1 MIITPLKHPGNHLSS
16 VTSPKRNMLMDAVFI
31 DNIPP
36 GTLTPVKD
44 LVKYQN
50 SSLKFNGHKKNQFL
64 KMATSNNR
72 GIFQSTLLSDAVASS
87 ICLDVSAI
95 NPSKDVLRNEANY
108 DSPGKIFQ
116 RMKEKVQREKQEQV
130 SRNISML
137 ESPKRERNKTFP
149 SHRDEKRQLQHTYI
163 CEAKNRSFQSVSLK
177 EVPLES
183 SNTFSSK
190 PKIQHQQEKKAQQ
203 HNLTY
208 ELPTLNQEQENI
220 SVAGFSNKELTRA
233 QLTEQILQV
242 REDTVE
248 TTMFKKNT
256 FVLEDVD
263 SAYKN
268 FKTTTIKTLNANCVP
283 IKNGNQSVVPDSEI
297 TEGSSQETKEH
308 SGKTVSRGTRLQ
320 DSMKDTC
327 KIILASP
334 RLHVTIPRRSPRNV
348 TNSSPTIINDAKK
361 LQTITNEV
369 KKSQVI
375 QLQEWMI
382 KVIND
387 NTAICVEGKLV
398 DMTNIYWHSN
408 VIIQRIK
415 HNELRTLSGN
425 IYILKG
431 LIDQIS
437 MKEAGYP
444 YCLTRKFM
452 FGFPKNWKE
461 HIDNFLEQLRAD
473 KKNRKKVREKQKTA
487 SFDRDKGKS
496 MKSDEENQTNVLQK
510 ASTSSDINCDN
521 PEVKKNKHSGLPGAA
536 EVNIGSSNC
545 QNQQPL
551 KLPHDQELIGKTEYK
566 KLPSKKLVNYE
577 EINERIIKSQNQE
590 RPEELHISND
600 ILNSRQQFSSDKT
613 RKHVNISQK
622 EAYVLLTPLKSK
634 AVIEQRCMKYNL
646 SSENIKAI
654 TEVSVPRFK
663 EDQVDEAVSSSSKS
677 KKTSGNT
684 FEHSVVHKSKT
695 MEDCNDCNLHTVNQK
710 ISMPNH
716 KNEQQMDSNNVKKNT
731 RLNKNANK
739 AVVSY
744 SHQFSSD
751 FSSEESETEKIIRSK
766 TGVKKTRAKTTNK
779 RVVHPRRNAGNT
791 TKDILLISD
800 SESETEIY
808 IKRKKARS
816 SAKETLPKS
825 DVRKDFPIGKGMKS
839 DKLNRQPLKCLPGL
853 ADEEEWNEEEL
864 QKLHCAFASFPKHKP
879 GFWSDIAM
887 AVGSRTAKECQMKYM
902 EDPQENGSRK
912 HVSKKKQANSKVQND
927 ENLADK
933 KQTVKITAK
942 VGTLKRKQ
950 QMRDFLEQLP
960 KDDHD
965 DFFSDTPLCNQGVML
980 PSFQYSQDDD
990 FLSNMDRNPASPSSV
1005 IFPLAKTPQ
1014 CQHVSPGMLASIK
1027 RDDCDKY
1034 VYHMQKEGKKYGNSN
1049 GGLVWGNIKKKKI
1062 ATDFSS
1068 PTTRRKTRFN
1078 QDLGENS
1085 GIGKL
1090 FTDAMESLDE
1100 EEQDYYFSSSD

>member
-163 CEAKNRSFQSVSLK
+163 CEAKNRSFQSG
-177 EVPLES
+177 
-183 SNTFSSK
+183 N
-190 PKIQHQQEKKAQQ
+190 
-203 HNLTY
+203 

-461 HIDNFLEQLRAD
+461 HIDNFLEQLR
-473 KKNRKKVREKQKTA
+473 KKVREKQKTA

-521 PEVKKNKHSGLPGAA
+521 P
-536 EVNIGSSNC
+536 
-545 QNQQPL
+545 
-551 KLPHDQELIGKTEYK
+551 
-566 KLPSKKLVNYE
+566 
-577 EINERIIKSQNQE
+577 
-590 RPEELHISND
+590 ELHISND

-654 TEVSVPRFK
+654 TEVSVPKFK
-663 EDQVDEAVSSSSKS
+663 EDQVDEAVR
-677 KKTSGNT
+677 NT

-751 FSSEESETEKIIRSK
+751 FSSEESETEKIIRI
-766 TGVKKTRAKTTNK
+766 KKTRAKTTNK